1 MSNKIAQRRGAKAA
15 RRKKVLAE
23 RRKLALTAPSSSLA
37 ARVRALAKAPLH
49 GCLLQDGL
57 FERGNGTLILARKTG
72 LGSLAVAVFLLD
84 AWCLGVK
91 DTVFLELDISAYDD
105 FVAASE
111 QAAPSVSVEPAY
123 ARKLLREL
131 VAYARGIG
139 FEPQSDYAALEAL
152 FGDARAEDCEASFTF
167 GCDGKPLYVPGPSDT
182 RQQIRQRIESLRRR
196 LGEDG
201 FDFLIEVEEDKGSL
215 EDDDAIED
223 EDLLEDEFPFDNIS
237 GYDPEVAPDPAEW
250 RARSEQERLNMVQAY
265 HRRAGIS
272 LPSERAHTALHVVI
286 ENQIAA
292 GDDLPARRTIERL
305 IAEGLDRHDALHA
318 VASVLTDQ
326 LYDLMQEEKTKF
338 SETAF
343 NEALAQLTA
352 ESWRR
357 RLEEDEEY
365 K

>member
-1 MSNKIAQRRGAKAA
+1 MPKRIAQRRGDKAA

-23 RRKLALTAPSSSLA
+23 RRKLAGAAPSSSLA

-91 DTVFLELDISAYDD
+91 DAVFLELDVSAYDG

-111 QAAPSVSVEPAY
+111 QAAPLAAVEPAY

-139 FEPQSDYAALEAL
+139 FEPKSDYATLEAL
-152 FGDARAEDCEASFTF
+152 FGAARAEDCKASFTF
-167 GCDGKPLYVPGPSDT
+167 GRDGKPLYVPGPSDT
-182 RQQIRQRIESLRRR
+182 RQQIRRRIESLRRR
-196 LGEDG
+196 LGEGG
-201 FDFLIEVEEDKGSL
+201 FDFLIEVEEDEGSL

-223 EDLLEDEFPFDNIS
+223 EDLLEDEFPFEEIL

-250 RARSEQERLNMVQAY
+250 LARDEQERLDMVRTY
-265 HRRAGIS
+265 HRRAGIA
-272 LPSERAHTALHVVI
+272 LPNERAHAALHAVI
-286 ENQIAA
+286 ENQIAM
-292 GDDLPARRTIERL
+292 GDELPVRDTVKRL
-305 IAEGLDRHDALHA
+305 IAEGLDRHEALHA
-318 VASVLTDQ
+318 VALLLTDQ
-326 LYDLMQEEKTKF
+326 IFEHERDNTPF
-338 SETAF
+338 SRERF
-343 NEALAQLTA
+343 GRALAQLTA

-357 RLEEDEEY
+357 KWEEEDEDDM
-365 K
+365 